1 MQSMQIEKNVPMPIQ
16 MAKVKFQTD
25 KTIHQV
31 LRAMDTMSVGDSIL
45 IDINSST
52 GKLVTESTLKTWL
65 KKFYINR
72 YDLTSTEYNL
82 AKKHSKKGYDLWM
95 FDYDYEYSER
105 SIDKDPNTKEYSWTS
120 HNDYDRHL
128 ERRLVEEKRCED
140 EDDFR
145 MVEKYLGYHEKYEL
159 CTIATLPELIEAAKQ
174 ERLEKALPLWDKLDF
189 KLKCKIP
196 KPTIENIPLK
206 LDYSKDG
213 KEPVGNFD
221 RPRGYRQPAG
231 LKWNGFRWIKKSA
244 EEEYYASIEPLW
256 GRTGWLDDIH
266 DSHECEFEHPLIKRW
281 NEQEVAKCLGY
292 RLWRI

>member
-1 MQSMQIEKNVPMPIQ
+1 MQSMQIEKNVPMPTR

-52 GKLVTESTLKTWL
+52 GRLVTESALKTWL

-95 FDYDYEYSER
+95 FDYDYEYSDR
-105 SIDKDPNTKEYSWTS
+105 SIDKDPSTKEYSWTS

-128 ERRLVEEKRCED
+128 ERRLVETKRCED
-140 EDDFR
+140 ENDFI
-145 MVEKYLGYHEKYEL
+145 MVEKYLGYHEKEKL
-159 CTIATLPELIEAAKQ
+159 CTIATPAELIEAAKQ
-174 ERLEKALPLWDKLDF
+174 ERLEKALPLWNKLDF
-189 KLKCKIP
+189 KVKCKIP

-206 LDYSKDG
+206 LDYSKDEKSG
-213 KEPVGNFD
+213 DTYG
-221 RPRGYRQPAG
+221 GYSRYG
-231 LKWNGFRWIKKSA
+231 HNWNGSSWVKRSA
-244 EEEYYASIEPLW
+244 EEEYYRSIEPHW
-256 GRTGWLDDIH
+256 DRTGWLDDVH
-266 DSHECEFEHPLIKRW
+266 DSHECEFEHPLEKRW
-281 NEQEVAKCLGY
+281 NKQEVSKCLGY